1 MKPAVLVVD
10 DSLTVRMDLGE
21 AFEGAGFGVRLCST
35 LQEARTA
42 LAQQPA
48 FALVVLDV
56 LLPDG
61 DGIEFLAGLKRS
73 PASASLP
80 VMLLST
86 EAQVQDRVRGLE
98 TGADEYVGKPYE
110 PSYVVARATEL
121 IRARHSPREGS
132 APPVLV
138 IDDSPTFLHGM
149 QQILEDAGYKVL
161 KASSGEEGLRAAV
174 DQRPAAIMIDSR
186 LPGIDGA
193 TVVRRLRED
202 AALRRTPCLLLT
214 ASDDPMEE
222 LRALEAGADS
232 FARKD
237 EDPAL
242 MLARLVAMLRA
253 ARTPSAV
260 ASNSGFLGP
269 KRILAVDDSASFLE
283 ELAAQLRQ
291 EGYDLILARSGEEAL
306 KLLALQSVDC
316 VLLDVVMP
324 GLSGNEIC
332 RRIKESPVLRNTP
345 LLMLTSLDGQR
356 PMLEGIDAGADDYI
370 SKSGDFDVLRA
381 RVRAALRRKQFEDE
395 NRGVQ
400 EQLLRKELEAAEAR
414 AQRELAETRAAL
426 LERLRESEDR
436 AQLAAEAADLGV
448 WHWDLVTGQQVWSP
462 RCKALFGL
470 PPEATPTSA
479 LFMGCVHPEDRHRV
493 EAAFREALAGRT
505 DYDIEYRALWPD
517 GSLHWIASKGRAYH
531 DQLGQTVRMTGV
543 TMDVTG
549 RKQTEEALV
558 RSEKLASVGR
568 MAATMA
574 HEINNPLE
582 AVMNALFLMS
592 CDGALGSETRAS
604 LELAQR
610 ELDRVAHMTKQ
621 TLGFYREHARPAT
634 VHLPAIV
641 DELAGLYARKL
652 GYKRISLK
660 RAYGGAGQV
669 DGVAGELRQIVSN
682 LMANSIDAVSPQG
695 TIYVRIADF
704 RQKHYGIRLT
714 IADDGSGIGRSDLS
728 SIFEPFFTTKKEVGT
743 GLGLWVTRQIVE
755 KHGGSIRV
763 RSKTGKGSVFSVYL
777 PLHQEPGTA
786 TTTSQGHAASR

>member
-1 MKPAVLVVD
+1 MKPEVLVVD

-21 AFEGAGFGVRLCST
+21 AFEEAGFGVRLCST

-42 LAQQPA
+42 LAHPA
-48 FALVVLDV
+48 FALLVLDV

-61 DGIEFLAGLKRS
+61 EGIEFLASLKRD
-73 PASASLP
+73 PGASSLP

-98 TGADEYVGKPYE
+98 TGADEYVGKPYD
-110 PSYVVARATEL
+110 PGYVVARATEL
-121 IRARHSPREGS
+121 IRARRAQRAGSPP
-132 APPVLV
+132 AVLV
-138 IDDSPTFLHGM
+138 IDDSPTFLQEM
-149 QQILEDAGYKVL
+149 QEVLEEAGYKVL
-161 KASSGEEGLRAAV
+161 TAATGEDGLRSAV
-174 DQRPAAIMIDSR
+174 DHRPAAIVVDNR

-193 TVVRRLRED
+193 TVLRRLRED
-202 AALRRTPCLLLT
+202 VALRRTPCLLLT

-237 EDPAL
+237 EEPAL
-242 MLARLVAMLRA
+242 MLARLVAMLRT

-260 ASNSGFLGP
+260 AANSGFLGP

-283 ELAAQLRQ
+283 VLATELRQ

-324 GLSGNEIC
+324 GLSGAETC
-332 RRIKESPVLRNTP
+332 RRIKESPVLRDTP
-345 LLMLTSLDGQR
+345 LLMLTSLDGQQF
-356 PMLEGIDAGADDYI
+356 MLEGINAGADDYI
-370 SKSGDFDVLRA
+370 SKSSDFDVLRA
-381 RVRAALRRKQFEDE
+381 RVRAALRRKQVEDE
-395 NRGVQ
+395 NRNVH
-400 EQLLRKELEAAEAR
+400 EQLLRRELEAAEAR

-426 LERLRESEDR
+426 LEKLRDSEDR
-436 AQLAAEAADLGV
+436 AQLAAEAAALGV
-448 WHWDLVTGQQVWSP
+448 WHWDLLTDQQVWSP

-470 PPEATPTSA
+470 PPETTPTLA
-479 LFMGCVHPEDRHRV
+479 LFIGCVHPEDRSRV
-493 EAAFREALAGRT
+493 ERALRDALAGRGE
-505 DYDIEYRALWPD
+505 YESEYRTVWPD
-517 GSLHWIASKGRAYH
+517 GSLHWIASKGRGYY
-531 DQLGQTVRMTGV
+531 DRLGKPLRMTGV
-543 TMDVTG
+543 ALDITG
-549 RKQTEEALV
+549 RKQTEDALV

-582 AVMNALFLMS
+582 AVMNALFLIS
-592 CDGALGSETRAS
+592 CDQTLSPDARLS

-610 ELDRVAHMTKQ
+610 ELDRVAHMTRQ
-621 TLGFYREHARPAT
+621 TLGFYREHARPAA
-634 VHLPAIV
+634 VYLPGLV

-652 GYKRISLK
+652 DDKRIALERTYRGS
-660 RAYGGAGQV
+660 GQLN
-669 DGVAGELRQIVSN
+669 GVAGELRQIVSN
-682 LMANSIDAVSPQG
+682 LMANSIDALSPHG
-695 TIYVRIADF
+695 AIYVRIADF

-714 IADDGSGIGRSDLS
+714 VADNGSGIERHDLA
-728 SIFEPFFTTKKEVGT
+728 SIFEPFFTTQKEVGT

-763 RSKTGKGSVFSVYL
+763 RSKLGKGTVFTIYL
-777 PLHQEPGTA
+777 PLQHEPKTSPA
-786 TTTSQGHAASR
+786 SQGHAASR